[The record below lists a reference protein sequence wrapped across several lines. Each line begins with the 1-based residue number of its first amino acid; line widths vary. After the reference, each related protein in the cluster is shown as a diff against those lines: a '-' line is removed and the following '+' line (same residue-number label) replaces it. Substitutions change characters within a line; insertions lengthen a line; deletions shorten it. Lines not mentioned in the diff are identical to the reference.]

1 MTVSITP
8 SGDNASTLQ
17 ERTDSGSV
25 AFPIPCSKLTLVA
38 LIRSLL
44 ADPERDSAEAGQVS
58 VSRYRDGIKVA
69 VGSGTFAI
77 RYHDACPL
85 ILEA

>member
-1 MTVSITP
+1 MTITITP
-8 SGDNASTLQ
+8 SGDNTSTLH
-17 ERTDSGSV
+17 ERTNSCSV

-58 VSRYRDGIKVA
+58 VTRYRDGIKIV
-69 VGSGTFAI
+69 VGSGTFAV

>member
-1 MTVSITP
+1 MTITLMS
-8 SGDNASTLQ
+8 SGENAATLT
-17 ERTDSGSV
+17 EKTNSCSAV
-25 AFPIPCSKLTLVA
+25 FPIPCSKLTLIA
-38 LIRSLL
+38 LVRSLL
-44 ADPERDSAEAGQVS
+44 ADPERNDAEAGPVS

-77 RYHDACPL
+77 RYFDAYPL